1 MFFSV
6 DILYFVELTTV
17 LVTISM
23 TTQKTGNFFSQ
34 IFSEIPDLEK
44 EEKSRQESNSI
55 KRAIRQLFIPDS
67 KTADQLFDAS
77 LQIAAGPHFQSV
89 KIEDVHIYR
98 GEEKLT
104 IKFPQSFEECNF
116 DLSIMDNIKKKN
128 YKTPTQIQ
136 AAMIPLIRDT
146 DYDIL
151 GHSQTG
157 TGKTAAF
164 LLPIIDEIHKG
175 HQSGQI
181 TFNSDSPYVIVLAT
195 TRELVMQLFEDA
207 LAFASGTSVSV
218 AYAIGDMPSGYS
230 IRTLKKGCDVF
241 IATMGKLCDYL
252 AYSVVTTYKMKYFVL
267 DEADRFLSK
276 QCALD
281 DLRRLN
287 DFGYLKQKHRTIML
301 SATFDVET
309 LNDVKNE
316 FMAENHCWV
325 RAGAVNQVVNTIT
338 QKILKVAHFQKR
350 QTLLKILLE
359 KSTNL
364 NQPFEET
371 IYKTE
376 KTVIFIHGRRECDR
390 LSIVLACE
398 GFRVIPVNTHRTLK
412 QRTEAVEKFKKGEY
426 DILVSNDLLARGMNF
441 PNVDHVIN
449 YDLPTPENLV
459 QYIHAVGR
467 TGRAGNAGLATS
479 FFDPFGPDSLLAKS
493 LIVILEQSMQVVPE
507 FLRDIVRHQQRI
519 AEQCEQYQHS
529 DTYEEIGLE
538 CEPTTSKECLNLN
551 NDTW

>member
-1 MFFSV
+1 
-6 DILYFVELTTV
+6 
-17 LVTISM
+17 
-23 TTQKTGNFFSQ
+23 
-34 IFSEIPDLEK
+34 
-44 EEKSRQESNSI
+44 
-55 KRAIRQLFIPDS
+55 
-67 KTADQLFDAS
+67 
-77 LQIAAGPHFQSV
+77 
-89 KIEDVHIYR
+89 
-98 GEEKLT
+98 
-104 IKFPQSFEECNF
+104 
-116 DLSIMDNIKKKN
+116 
-128 YKTPTQIQ
+128 
-136 AAMIPLIRDT
+136 
-146 DYDIL
+146 
-151 GHSQTG
+151 
-157 TGKTAAF
+157 
-164 LLPIIDEIHKG
+164 
-175 HQSGQI
+175 
-181 TFNSDSPYVIVLAT
+181 
-195 TRELVMQLFEDA
+195 
-207 LAFASGTSVSV
+207 
-218 AYAIGDMPSGYS
+218 
-230 IRTLKKGCDVF
+230 
-241 IATMGKLCDYL
+241 
-252 AYSVVTTYKMKYFVL
+252 
-267 DEADRFLSK
+267 
-276 QCALD
+276 
-281 DLRRLN
+281 
-287 DFGYLKQKHRTIML
+287 ML

-338 QKILKVAHFQKR
+338 QKLLKVAHFQKR

-359 KSTNL
+359 RSTNL

-479 FFDPFGPDSLLAKS
+479 FFDPFGPDSLLARS
-493 LIVILEQSMQVVPE
+493 LIVVKQSMQVVPE

-529 DTYEEIGLE
+529 DTYEEIVDDMDFTKDTSE
-538 CEPTTSKECLNLN
+538 CSSSVGKSFSQDSLNARILLKAYRDAESLISITETSSSKSFDNQVDEQEIQKQLKFLNAYLDSSDINLVCQQDKRQFSLQNEIVSITSDSKFEALKTQIMDTESLLVKMNNFEKELSDIRSIIGIEHKMNSLSVDIADKNKSNDEFGDDKEN
-551 NDTW
+551 NI